1 MGSQGERA
9 PSEPVPGL
17 VTLHLWRVPARRVP
31 AALVGVAR
39 DRRPVR
45 ATQGMLFAKLLGT
58 GNGKTLSPC
67 DADPRRWALPAVWVE
82 PAAARAFE
90 HSATTRRWGRPA
102 EQSWRV
108 DLRPLAARGTIDGKD
123 PLG

>member
-31 AALVGVAR
+31 SAPLRLAIGIGESPMAL
-39 DRRPVR
+39 
-45 ATQGMLFAKLLGT
+45 
-58 GNGKTLSPC
+58 
-67 DADPRRWALPAVWVE
+67 
-82 PAAARAFE
+82 
-90 HSATTRRWGRPA
+90 
-102 EQSWRV
+102 
-108 DLRPLAARGTIDGKD
+108 RGTFSLWEAAQALHAFAYAGPHAEAIRRTTLEQWYAEELLARFAVLRSPGTIGGKD